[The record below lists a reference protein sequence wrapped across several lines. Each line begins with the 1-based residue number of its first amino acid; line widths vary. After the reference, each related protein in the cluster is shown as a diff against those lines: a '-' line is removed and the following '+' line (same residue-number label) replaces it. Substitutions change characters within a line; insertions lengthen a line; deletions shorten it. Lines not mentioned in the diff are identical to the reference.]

1 MLQEK
6 GLISMS
12 LKKRKMINMEN
23 KEYMKEEIIRNKFAL
38 LGIIVLTVLWI
49 FNIFWQMISVFE
61 LIMIILT
68 ILFVIILFAFLIKAG
83 VDYNVILDTVENNP
97 DTQKFISK
105 IEKLT
110 DEEIEEVIQH
120 IKDKE

>member
-1 MLQEK
+1 
-6 GLISMS
+6 MS

-23 KEYMKEEIIRNKFAL
+23 KEYVKEEIIRNKFAL
-38 LGIIVLTVLWI
+38 LGIIVLTALWI
-49 FNIFWQMISVFE
+49 FDIFWQLISVFE

-68 ILFVIILFAFLIKAG
+68 ILFVIILFTFLIKSG

-110 DEEIEEVIQH
+110 DEEIEEVIQL
-120 IKDKE
+120 IKDKK